1 MSVDIHNDVMLY
13 LTNDTFLFT
22 FIYIHCFISLIF
34 PPSPSHSLSLSLS
47 LSLLFPQVSQL
58 EQVFVRGSMI
68 RFLIVPDMLKNA
80 PMFKPKSGA
89 KGLAAGAGKSAMIRA
104 QGNF

>member
-1 MSVDIHNDVMLY
+1 MSVDIHNDVMLLY

-34 PPSPSHSLSLSLS
+34 PPSPSHSLS

>member
-1 MSVDIHNDVMLY
+1 
-13 LTNDTFLFT
+13 
-22 FIYIHCFISLIF
+22 
-34 PPSPSHSLSLSLS
+34 
-47 LSLLFPQVSQL
+47 
-58 EQVFVRGSMI
+58 MI

-104 QGNF
+104 QGKYSNHLNHLITAVSLDLILSLFMHCSTLFTVNKILANLLI